1 MDRYRKIWINYG
13 QIWINMRTEV
23 KHMEKVSKNR
33 RTLNTWE
40 ILAKTWRKMGN
51 KQEELGEIWGNTEK
65 TWGRIWKSGKN
76 RWTCMGT
83 LGFRQ
88 QKHGEH
94 DQKWVSRAQI
104 GGFRVQIVENSEIIE
119 LRGRFNSKHWVR
131 SAKTLTYKQCGV
143 AVVQEFPAGEHVQGW
158 ITNDQC

>member
-1 MDRYRKIWINYG
+1 MDKL
-13 QIWINMRTEV
+13 WINMRTEV

-76 RWTCMGT
+76 
-83 LGFRQ
+83 Q
-88 QKHGEH
+88 
-94 DQKWVSRAQI
+94 
-104 GGFRVQIVENSEIIE
+104 
-119 LRGRFNSKHWVR
+119 
-131 SAKTLTYKQCGV
+131 
-143 AVVQEFPAGEHVQGW
+143 
-158 ITNDQC
+158 